1 MAMAIGLAS
10 KGGLSLEEKEE
21 EEEDQ
26 MVGEQGTL
34 NES

>member
-21 EEEDQ
+21 EEDQ

>member
-21 EEEDQ
+21 DQ